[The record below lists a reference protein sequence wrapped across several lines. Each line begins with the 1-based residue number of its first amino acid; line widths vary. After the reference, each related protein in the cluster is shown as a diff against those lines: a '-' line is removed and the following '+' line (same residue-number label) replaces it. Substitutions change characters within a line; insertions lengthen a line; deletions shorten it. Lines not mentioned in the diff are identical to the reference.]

1 MTACV
6 GFCWAMTNWAPFA
19 IISADIS
26 SRNHHRRRRSK
37 PSRDNEAAITHQDS
51 ISEESVSETDQ
62 HIDQAGVVLGMH
74 NVAVSAPQ
82 IVATLIASAIFHFS
96 QKGRGIANDDSIGH
110 ALRFG
115 GVTAVVAAWAT
126 SRIA

>member
-6 GFCWAMTNWAPFA
+6 GLCWAMTNWAPFA
-19 IISADIS
+19 IIAADIS
-26 SRNHHRRRRSK
+26 SRNHHRGRTK
-37 PSRDNEAAITHQDS
+37 PSSDNDADSAQQDP
-51 ISEESVSETDQ
+51 ISEEPVSETNQ

-96 QKGRGIANDDSIGH
+96 QKGRGIANDDSIGY